1 MITSRGVKYTHNDH
15 KHLILHSNRGP
26 SGLCVIPQ
34 ASDPKKVVGDPPT
47 PRHSVADSHAVVT
60 LIHGGRAEGLDP
72 TTTPIGAYGVISVV
86 KANNFGKE
94 FLRMAGIVQMLH
106 RHNPP
111 YDKYPYAHPK
121 RIRATQPARNQTG
134 SSSTVSTTVLG
145 PCATGIRVGLYSKH
159 HRPCVS
165 SIWLIQSVL
174 LTLLVPSIT
183 AYLSHNSSILL
194 TVITA
199 WLDIRIQ

>member
-1 MITSRGVKYTHNDH
+1 
-15 KHLILHSNRGP
+15 
-26 SGLCVIPQ
+26 
-34 ASDPKKVVGDPPT
+34 
-47 PRHSVADSHAVVT
+47 
-60 LIHGGRAEGLDP
+60 
-72 TTTPIGAYGVISVV
+72 
-86 KANNFGKE
+86 
-94 FLRMAGIVQMLH
+94 MAGIVQMLH
-106 RHNPP
+106 ARTTPS
-111 YDKYPYAHPK
+111 DKYLLNAH
-121 RIRATQPARNQTG
+121 RTRTLTTQPRNQTG

-145 PCATGIRVGLYSKH
+145 PCATGIRVGLDSKH

-199 WLDIRIQ
+199 GLDIRIQ